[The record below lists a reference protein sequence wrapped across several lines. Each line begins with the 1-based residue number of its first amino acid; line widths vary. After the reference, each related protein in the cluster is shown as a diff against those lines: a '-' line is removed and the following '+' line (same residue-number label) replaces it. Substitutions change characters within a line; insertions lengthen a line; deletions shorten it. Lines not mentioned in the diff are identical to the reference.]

1 MREKHLITRAPS
13 AFCHILEPAPQGMA
27 GAGLTWDPQDY
38 KALMGELSIYPTLTP
53 SWGFPSGSVEKN
65 SPANARDASLIP
77 GSGRSLGGGNG
88 NPLQYSCLGNFMDRE
103 TWEATVHG
111 TTELDRTERLSTSSH
126 IGISEVI
133 VISPGNLDSS
143 L

>member
-1 MREKHLITRAPS
+1 
-13 AFCHILEPAPQGMA
+13 
-27 GAGLTWDPQDY
+27 
-38 KALMGELSIYPTLTP
+38 
-53 SWGFPSGSVEKN
+53 
-65 SPANARDASLIP
+65 
-77 GSGRSLGGGNG
+77 
-88 NPLQYSCLGNFMDRE
+88 MDRE

-143 L
+143 LWLIQPGKAQALEIVSVTLNNKMTSQMQIIYGFLDGRIILDYLGGA

>member
-88 NPLQYSCLGNFMDRE
+88 NPRQYSCLENPMDRGA
-103 TWEATVHG
+103 WQATAHSAAKSQ
-111 TTELDRTERLSTSSH
+111 T
-126 IGISEVI
+126 
-133 VISPGNLDSS
+133 
-143 L
+143 